1 MLLYI
6 WYRQSILISLTF
18 IFVFSADRIQYTWG
32 TRANAEFEKMEILEF
47 VADVS
52 YLVLCHL
59 FGGIE

>member
-1 MLLYI
+1 MVSSVNI
-6 WYRQSILISLTF
+6 DF
-18 IFVFSADRIQYTWG
+18 IDIRCSADRIQYTWG